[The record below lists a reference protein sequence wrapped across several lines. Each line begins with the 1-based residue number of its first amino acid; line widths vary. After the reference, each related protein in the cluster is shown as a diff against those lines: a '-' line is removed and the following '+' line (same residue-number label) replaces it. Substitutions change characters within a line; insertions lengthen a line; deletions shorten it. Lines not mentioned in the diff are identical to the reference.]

1 MYTNKVQGHDLV
13 PALLLVVVEVA
24 QPHCNGIHTMWR
36 INGLVIQSMLL
47 AGTGDA
53 TMTSGPDT
61 IMGPGQM
68 VTQTADQAG

>member
-24 QPHCNGIHTMWR
+24 HAHCNEIHTMLR
-36 INGLVIQSMLL
+36 NGGLAIQSMLL

-53 TMTSGPDT
+53 
-61 IMGPGQM
+61 IMAPGQM
-68 VTQTADQAG
+68 VTQWAYGAG